1 MTNCCDACGTYL
13 WRKPHVMLISSSP
26 ASVGDRLNLCE
37 DCYITF
43 QTVQRIVNQRTVKD
57 DAGAATVCGQV
68 D

>member
-1 MTNCCDACGTYL
+1 MTDRCDACGIVL
-13 WRKPHVMLISSSP
+13 WNKPHVMLISSGP
-26 ASVGDRLNLCE
+26 AMVGDRLNLCE